1 MLTRFLELFNPLPGN
16 QYLHV
21 SQEKNEISR
30 ALEVLLH
37 KVDGKLNI
45 ELYNES
51 NLNFAQPFRA
61 LPRDHDI
68 VILQDVF
75 SLHVNPS
82 MLLKISYRTLANTA
96 EIIILEKSGTMDI
109 EGVKQMLE
117 EHEFRIPNFIDVLDE
132 YDIIVAKKMHMWGNG
147 L

>member
-1 MLTRFLELFNPLPGN
+1 MLTKFLQLFNPLPGN

-21 SQEKNEISR
+21 SQKKNEISR
-30 ALEVLLH
+30 ALEVLLED
-37 KVDGKLNI
+37 VGGKLNI
-45 ELYNES
+45 ELYNQE
-51 NLNFAQPFRA
+51 NLSFSQPFRA

-96 EIIILEKSGTMDI
+96 EIIILEKKGVLDI
-109 EGVKQMLE
+109 EKVKETLE
-117 EHEFRIPNFIDVLDE
+117 AHEFRTPNFIDILDG